1 MKLTVINSNSSG
13 NAYIL
18 SNDNET
24 LLIECGVRFDRIKK
38 ALNYSLRNVVGCII
52 THSHKDHCFAV
63 HDLIKAGIDVY
74 ATYGTHVEMETDKGR
89 KAFIV
94 VPGQQFSLGNFQIK
108 AFDIQHDT
116 KEPVGYMIR
125 HEETGDILFL
135 TDTYYCKYKFPPM
148 HNIII
153 EANYCQKILDVRL
166 KNGENPKFLRDRVIT
181 SHFSI
186 DNCKE
191 LLKANDLSK
200 VNNIVLIHLSDG
212 NSDSRRFK
220 KEVEELTGKIVHVAE
235 PGLVIDNFHKQPF

>member
-13 NAYIL
+13 NSYIL

-38 ALNYSLRNVVGCII
+38 ALDYNLRNVVGCIV
-52 THSHKDHCFAV
+52 THSHKDHCVAV

-74 ATYGTHVEMETDKGR
+74 ATEGTHKEMGTTGR
-89 KAFIV
+89 LAMIIR
-94 VPGQQFSLGNFQIK
+94 PGQQFSLRGFQIK
-108 AFDIQHDT
+108 PFSVEHDT
-116 KEPVGYMIR
+116 SEPVGFMIR

-135 TDTYYCKYKFPPM
+135 TDTYYCKYVFPPL

-153 EANYCQKILDVRL
+153 EANYCQKILDKRVRD
-166 KNGENPKFLRDRVIT
+166 GENPKFLRDRVIT

-212 NSDSRRFK
+212 NSDAKRFK
-220 KEVEELTGKIVHVAE
+220 KEVEEITGKIVHVAE
-235 PGLVIDNFHKQPF
+235 PGLIIENFHKQPF